1 MIPEL
6 RKKFNSEFT
15 QEKYELFLNDL
26 NTSLKYPMDFRV
38 SETPLFLSNE
48 LKKKLLYAC
57 DELCKQVTTPDFKMK
72 MKDAV
77 PSHLN
82 IPDETDH
89 PEFFVFDFA
98 VCSSRHPNGG
108 GMTDRNKSTDE
119 FYPKLIELQGF
130 PTLYGYQYF
139 FEQIL
144 KKHFNIPKN
153 FTQYFNNVSADEYVK
168 MLKDVIVADADP
180 ENVILLEIEPEK
192 QKTRVDFAVTEK
204 LLGIKEI
211 CISDLIKRGRNL
223 YYKMN
228 LPTGQAGSKEI
239 PIERIYNRVIF
250 DELSRTK
257 VKFNFDI
264 REEINVKWIPH
275 PNWFYKMSKYSLP
288 VLKGEFVP
296 KCFYLRDL
304 SSYADDL
311 GNYVLKPL
319 FSFAGLGVKV
329 DVTKQMLDEIKDP
342 ENYILQ
348 EKVEYAPLIETPDDY
363 AKVEIRMMFI
373 WKDEPI
379 LVNNL
384 VRESKGKMMGVD
396 FNKNKTWV
404 GGSTALHS
412 V

>member
-6 RKKFNSEFT
+6 RKKFNLEFT
-15 QEKYELFLNDL
+15 QAKYETFINDL
-26 NTSLKYPMDFRV
+26 NTFLKYPVDFRV
-38 SETPLFLSNE
+38 SETPLFLSEE
-48 LKKKLLYAC
+48 LKEKLLNTC
-57 DELCKQVTTPDFKMK
+57 DELCGQVISSNFKVK

-77 PSHLN
+77 PAHLN
-82 IPDETDH
+82 ISGETDN

-98 VCSSRHPNGG
+98 ICKNESKG
-108 GMTDRNKSTDE
+108 E

-139 FEQIL
+139 FEQTL
-144 KKHFNIPKN
+144 RNHFDIPTD
-153 FTQYFNNVSADEYVK
+153 FTQYFNGITPEEYVRK
-168 MLKDVIVADADP
+168 LRDVILADADP
-180 ENVILLEIEPEK
+180 ANVILLEIEPEK
-192 QKTRVDFAVTEK
+192 QKTRVDFAATEK
-204 LLGIKEI
+204 LLGIKEV
-211 CISDLIKRGRNL
+211 CISDVIKHGKVL
-223 YYKMN
+223 YYKRY
-228 LPTGQAGSKEI
+228 GVEI

-250 DELSRTK
+250 DELSRTNT
-257 VKFNFDI
+257 KFNFDI
-264 REEINVKWIPH
+264 REELNVTWVPH
-275 PNWFYKMSKYSLP
+275 PNWFYKISKYSLP

-304 SSYADDL
+304 SSYPDNL
-311 GNYVLKPL
+311 ENYVLKPL

-348 EKVEYAPLIETPDDY
+348 KKVEYVPLIETPDEKS
-363 AKVEIRMMFI
+363 KVEIRMMFI
-373 WKDEPI
+373 WQDDPL

-404 GGSTALHS
+404 GGSTALHKT
-412 V
+412 